1 MMAKMPPAKRIKRA
15 PKTGDG
21 KTRSALVADDLL
33 ALFRA
38 RISIVW
44 INTPEE
50 SRIEGYVANA
60 AAAASYTPRCWD
72 VAQGFT
78 EVTGAPAQGLR
89 LANDPDAALNVIRQQ
104 AEQGTKRGAWI
115 MRDLSAWLQPPI
127 GITTLR
133 RLRNLARMLPLTP
146 RERAQVVIIISTSA
160 TVPPDIANHAA
171 VIEWPLPDRDEIA
184 ARLDA
189 SIAALPDEARATVL
203 KALNGRRDA
212 VIDATVGLSDE
223 EAQATYARS
232 LVRSMR
238 IDPAAVMLEKKRII
252 AKERVIEWHEPLPGG
267 LDAVGGLANL
277 KTWLAQR
284 NLAFSEAARA
294 YGLPP
299 PKGALLAGPPGT
311 GKSHTAKAVATAWSV
326 PLLRLD
332 LGAVKSRFVG
342 ESESN
347 LRRAFKV
354 IEAIGRCVLWID
366 EIETRDGRLRIGWDY
381 ERYLI
386 ALPPK
391 SESLRDDIAV
401 RLGDHKCTW
410 CEWSF
415 DADKVE
421 IGNRLVT
428 AQPMWTEEVATIDDI
443 PEPGPETTYTIGFDE
458 LDRHGFRI
466 ALPAFMPIIGPYG
479 SGKSVFLRQ
488 LLVNLWKLHG
498 WKFLLTSFEEKVKP
512 RYLRDLRRHLIGKPM
527 VDRDGVVLWSDE
539 EVAKADAE
547 IRRGAV
553 FLRRKR
559 TNTLDLDRLLGLI
572 EFAVRVHGVK
582 VVAIDPVNE
591 IDHQV
596 GKGKSKTDY
605 MGRFIMALKALAD
618 DYDLLMICC
627 AQPPSWSCG
636 HERARLP
643 PIRHRR

>member
-1 MMAKMPPAKRIKRA
+1 MSSRSAKRSKRT
-15 PKTGDG
+15 PNIGDG

-50 SRIEGYVANA
+50 SRIEGYVSNA
-60 AAAASYTPRCWD
+60 AVAAGYTPRCWD

-78 EVTGAPAQGLR
+78 EVTGASAQGLR
-89 LANDPDAALNVIRQQ
+89 VANDPDVALDVIRQQ
-104 AEQGTKRGAWI
+104 AEQGAKRGAWI

-146 RERAQVVIIISTSA
+146 RDRAQVVIIISTAA

-232 LVRSMR
+232 LVQSMR
-238 IDPAAVMLEKKRII
+238 IDPAAVMIEKKRII

-311 GKSHTAKAVATAWSV
+311 GKSLTAKAISTAWGV

-332 LGAVKSRFVG
+332 LGAVKSKFVG

-366 EIETRDGRLRIGWDY
+366 EIEKALAGAVQGAADGGVSADALGAILSWMQ
-381 ERYLI
+381 ERPGEAFVI
-386 ALPPK
+386 ATTNDVSALPP
-391 SESLRDDIAV
+391 ELLRKG
-401 RLGDHKCTW
+401 R
-410 CEWSF
+410 
-415 DADKVE
+415 
-421 IGNRLVT
+421 
-428 AQPMWTEEVATIDDI
+428 
-443 PEPGPETTYTIGFDE
+443 FDE
-458 LDRHGFRI
+458 IWWIDLPSMAERADIVRAALASHGR
-466 ALPAFMPIIGPYG
+466 G
-479 SGKSVFLRQ
+479 
-488 LLVNLWKLHG
+488 
-498 WKFLLTSFEEKVKP
+498 
-512 RYLRDLRRHLIGKPM
+512 D
-527 VDRDGVVLWSDE
+527 VDIDHAV
-539 EVAKADAE
+539 VAKACDGFTGSEIAALVPDALFTAFADDARE
-547 IRRGAV
+547 IVTA
-553 FLRRKR
+553 
-559 TNTLDLDRLLGLI
+559 DLL
-572 EFAVRVHGVK
+572 ASAAN
-582 VVAIDPVNE
+582 VVPL
-591 IDHQV
+591 
-596 GKGKSKTDY
+596 SKTASE
-605 MGRFIMALKALAD
+605 RISALREWAK
-618 DYDLLMICC
+618 
-627 AQPPSWSCG
+627 G
-636 HERARLP
+636 RARPASSNEDDARTQQTARVLD
-643 PIRHRR
+643 I